1 MFWFTWCGPVLP
13 VPVLF
18 CCCVFLLSIQHVRFS
33 FCVSGF
39 MCWAFSHWYGLPSFL
54 FRLGILWEVAGVV
67 CLLLAGR
74 FIFMSVQ
81 FSTLFY
87 SLLREFV
94 MGSLGARD
102 FSGWTG
108 CFYSSKSFRP
118 DISCACRFGW
128 LAIIQGISPS
138 NKISFDD
145 LSENV
150 IYYIGISPG

>member
-1 MFWFTWCGPVLP
+1 
-13 VPVLF
+13 
-18 CCCVFLLSIQHVRFS
+18 
-33 FCVSGF
+33 
-39 MCWAFSHWYGLPSFL
+39 
-54 FRLGILWEVAGVV
+54 
-67 CLLLAGR
+67 
-74 FIFMSVQ
+74 MSVQ
-81 FSTLFY
+81 FSALFY

-108 CFYSSKSFRP
+108 CFYYSKSFRP

-150 IYYIGISPG
+150 IYFVGISPNNC

>member
-1 MFWFTWCGPVLP
+1 
-13 VPVLF
+13 
-18 CCCVFLLSIQHVRFS
+18 
-33 FCVSGF
+33 
-39 MCWAFSHWYGLPSFL
+39 
-54 FRLGILWEVAGVV
+54 
-67 CLLLAGR
+67 
-74 FIFMSVQ
+74 MSVQ
-81 FSTLFY
+81 FSALFY

-108 CFYSSKSFRP
+108 CFYYSKSFRP
-118 DISCACRFGW
+118 DISCAC
-128 LAIIQGISPS
+128 PS